1 MKGGARGRVWG
12 ESPSARHLLFPYSR
26 AGKQISY
33 PDLVVPCSRLE
44 KPPHL
49 LATPSESP
57 QSWEPRAGGR
67 PPFQGHVPSS
77 GGARWS
83 GRLPEDPRTQSRR
96 RHGEEGTRF
105 PTCPRVYKLLLP
117 SKLGV
122 LRVLSQGRLRNSLH
136 PSHLS
141 LPTLPQ
147 ASGSGLR
154 MGAPLLHKELG
165 EALPSSRAR
174 ASCSQSSCLLPPSS
188 SLNNGSGVGGRFP
201 NFLQWAF
208 VTFIV
213 KIIK

>member
-77 GGARWS
+77 AGLAGLGGSQRTPGLSPDA
-83 GRLPEDPRTQSRR
+83 GRGKKGHVSLPAPGSTNCSCHQSWECCVSLVKVVSETLSTPLTYRC
-96 RHGEEGTRF
+96 
-105 PTCPRVYKLLLP
+105 PPCPRP
-117 SKLGV
+117 
-122 LRVLSQGRLRNSLH
+122 
-136 PSHLS
+136 
-141 LPTLPQ
+141 
-147 ASGSGLR
+147 A
-154 MGAPLLHKELG
+154 
-165 EALPSSRAR
+165 ALD
-174 ASCSQSSCLLPPSS
+174 
-188 SLNNGSGVGGRFP
+188 
-201 NFLQWAF
+201 
-208 VTFIV
+208 
-213 KIIK
+213 